1 MKLRPIFSLAGG
13 LLASLAGSSAMACSG
28 AEPYLATVCM
38 TAATFCPRGYME
50 ADGRVLPI
58 APYTAVFALIG
69 TTYGGD
75 GRTNFALPDLRS
87 RVPIG
92 AGMGPG
98 PGLANV
104 DQGEAG
110 GVENVTLLQNQ
121 MPIHSH
127 AAQLRGVS
135 GAGTTDTPT
144 GASPA
149 RLPRSNNYSASATDV
164 NMAASTVS
172 VASAGGGLPFTVRN
186 PYLGL
191 RYCVA
196 MEGIFPSRP

>member
-1 MKLRPIFSLAGG
+1 MKLRLIVSLAGG
-13 LLASLAGSSAMACSG
+13 LLASSSAMACSG

-50 ADGRVLPI
+50 ADGRLLSI
-58 APYTAVFALIG
+58 AANTAVFSLLG

-75 GRTNFALPDLRS
+75 GRVTFALPDLRS
-87 RVPIG
+87 RVPVG
-92 AGMGPG
+92 GGMGAG

-104 DQGEAG
+104 DQGEVAG
-110 GVENVTLLQNQ
+110 QENVTLLASQ
-121 MPIHSH
+121 MPVHSH

-135 GAGTTDTPT
+135 GTGTTDTPT

-149 RLPRSNNYSASATDV
+149 RLPRSNNYSAAATDV
-164 NMAASTVS
+164 NMAAGTVS
-172 VASAGGGLPFTVRN
+172 VASAGGSLPFSVRD
-186 PYLGL
+186 PYVGI

-196 MEGIFPSRP
+196 MVGIFPSRP